1 MDEPWTHSREDVV
14 EELDVSQE
22 KGLNSSQVEE
32 RKNQYGPNRLHT
44 KEEKPAFSI
53 FIDQW
58 KNLVVLLLAAASA
71 VSFAF
76 GKWLDG
82 TAIAIAVL
90 ISVGLGFFTEL
101 KAIRS
106 MEALR
111 RMGTAKAK
119 AIREGNLNE
128 IPAEELVPGD
138 LIALEAGDVVPADIR
153 LYEASKLKI
162 DESALTGES
171 APVEKGVDP
180 VEEADIPLA
189 ERKNM
194 AYKGTAVTGGS
205 GKGVV
210 VSTGMDTELGNI
222 ASMAEEAEEEETPLE
237 KRLDRL
243 SRRLIWA
250 TLIIGGM
257 VGGIGYF
264 TQDDAFRIIET
275 AVVLAVAAIPEGL
288 PIVATIAL
296 ARGMWRMLEHNAQ
309 INRLSAVETLGA
321 TTIICADK
329 TGTLTENRMT
339 VSRIHLP
346 SENKGD
352 RRQVRVADENG
363 SENGSEN
370 GPFTEEDQTLDPTED
385 SLLRRVLETGVLC
398 NNAEL
403 DSENPMDPG
412 KAVGDPMEVA
422 LLIAG
427 ARAEI
432 NRSSLLQEHPEAK
445 EVAFDPSV
453 KMMATVHEADEGYR
467 IAVKGAAEAVLEACS
482 RVQVNGN
489 TRELDSRHRKEWV
502 DLNLEMARAGLRVL
516 AAAAKQTDDP
526 EADPYSDLNFL
537 GLFGLMDPPR
547 EGMDRSIAECRQ
559 AGIRVVMVTGDHPET
574 ARSIGNQVSIVEG
587 RELAVEKGE
596 KLKPPEEMSNSDR
609 NSLLETPIFARVSPR
624 QKLNLV
630 SLHQDAG
637 DIVAMTGDGVNDAPA
652 LQKADIGIAMGRRG
666 TQVARDAADMVLKD
680 DAFNSI
686 VVAVEQGRI
695 IFDNIRKFILYL
707 LSGNMG
713 EIMIVAFAL
722 PFNVPIPL
730 LPLQI
735 LYLNMIGDVFPAL
748 ALGLGEGDKQ
758 VMERPPRDP
767 EEPIMTQSHWAAI
780 VGYGLLISLTVLG
793 AFFVALTWLDVDDSG
808 AVTVSFLTLAFA
820 RLWHV
825 FNMRD
830 KGAGLMDN
838 EVTRNP
844 FVWYALGICIVL
856 LILAVYVPGLST
868 ILEMVRPGFQGW
880 LLILGAS
887 VIPLIVVQIYKS
899 FRG

>member
-1 MDEPWTHSREDVV
+1 MDAPWTHSWEEVAG
-14 EELDVSQE
+14 ELDVSREEGLTPSQIEDRKE
-22 KGLNSSQVEE
+22 K
-32 RKNQYGPNRLHT
+32 YGPNRLRT
-44 KEEKPAFSI
+44 KERKPASAV

-71 VSFAF
+71 VSFVF

-82 TAIAIAVL
+82 IAIAIAVL

-111 RMGTAKAK
+111 RMGSAKAK
-119 AIREGNLNE
+119 AIRKGDLNE

-138 LIALEAGDVVPADIR
+138 LIALEAGDVIPADIR

-171 APVEKGVDP
+171 VPVEKGVEP
-180 VEEADIPLA
+180 VEDADLPLA
-189 ERKNM
+189 ERNNM

-210 VSTGMDTELGNI
+210 VATGMDTELGNI

-237 KRLDRL
+237 KRLDHL
-243 SRRLIWA
+243 SHRLIWA
-250 TLIIGGM
+250 TLIIGGA
-257 VGGIGYF
+257 VGLIGFF
-264 TQDDAFRIIET
+264 TQDDAFRILET

-321 TTIICADK
+321 TTVICADK

-339 VSRIHLP
+339 VSRIYLP
-346 SENKGD
+346 SESTGN
-352 RRQVRVADENG
+352 RRQIQVAQENG
-363 SENGSEN
+363 EENS
-370 GPFTEEDQTLDPTED
+370 PFTEEDQTVAPAED
-385 SLLRRVLETGVLC
+385 HLLRRALEIGVLC

-403 DSENPMDPG
+403 DSENPKDPG
-412 KAVGDPMEVA
+412 EAVGDPMEVA

-427 ARAEI
+427 ARAKMY
-432 NRSSLLQEHPEAK
+432 RKQLLEEHPEAK

-453 KMMATVHEADEGYR
+453 KMMATVHEANDRYQ

-482 RVQVNGN
+482 RIQVNGED
-489 TRELDSRHRKEWV
+489 RELDSKHRDKWI
-502 DLNLEMARAGLRVL
+502 DLTLEMAQTGLRVL

-526 EADPYSDLNFL
+526 DTDPYSDLTFVS
-537 GLFGLMDPPR
+537 LFGLMDPPR
-547 EGMDRSIAECRQ
+547 GDMDRSIAECRK

-574 ARSIGNQVSIVEG
+574 ARSIGDQVGIAEE
-587 RELAVEKGE
+587 REPVVEKGE
-596 KLKPPEEMSNSDR
+596 KLKPPDEMSDSDR
-609 NSLLETPIFARVSPR
+609 DSLLETPIFARVSPK

-630 SLHQDAG
+630 QLHQKGG

-652 LQKADIGIAMGRRG
+652 LQKADIGIAMGQRG

-680 DAFNSI
+680 DAFSSI

-767 EEPIMTQSHWAAI
+767 EEPIMTKSHWTAI
-780 VGYGLLISLTVLG
+780 IGYGLLISLTVLG
-793 AFFVALTWLDVDDSG
+793 AFFVALNWMEIDDAG
-808 AVTVSFLTLAFA
+808 AVTISFLTLAFV

-830 KGAGLMDN
+830 KASDMFHN
-838 EVTRNP
+838 NITRNRY
-844 FVWYALGICIVL
+844 VWYALGFCIFL
-856 LILAVYVPGLST
+856 LVLAVYVPGLSA
-868 ILEMVRPGFQGW
+868 ILEMTRPGFQGW
-880 LLILGAS
+880 MLILGAS
-887 VIPLIVVQIYKS
+887 FIPLGVVQLYKTL
-899 FRG
+899 